1 MRRYLCVLAVT
12 GAVLAGCG
20 NSTGERTVTGAGIG
34 AGAGAVLGAITG
46 VDMGLLAIV
55 GATAGGMA
63 GMLTDTDELNLGP
76 APWDSS
82 SSERTDAN
90 RTATAKGNAAPNQAA
105 TAADAAAVAPA
116 AGTPQPAAA
125 AAADPET
132 VRGIQS
138 GLAKL
143 GFDPGSANGI
153 AGAKTR
159 SAIRAFQ
166 QQNGLPADG
175 VPTREL
181 AQQIQQQLGP
191 N

>member
-20 NSTGERTVTGAGIG
+20 SSTGERTVTGAGIG
-34 AGAGAVLGAITG
+34 ATAGAIVGAVTG

-63 GMLTDTDELNLGP
+63 GMLTDTDEFDLGP

-82 SSERTDAN
+82 SGERADAN
-90 RTATAKGNAAPNQAA
+90 QTAAAKGNAGPNQAA

-116 AGTPQPAAA
+116 AGTPQP
-125 AAADPET
+125 AADPET

-181 AQQIQQQLGP
+181 AQQVQQQLGP